1 LLFIG
6 RDVGADFKPR
16 QPFYATAAALSPMGF
31 SQTRQSM
38 TPPPGQSQNLPVGG
52 MYFSHA
58 VSMLFL
64 NRLMINRCLL
74 NVPEEDGNSLC
85 YLKVVY

>member
-1 LLFIG
+1 MLHLFVG
-6 RDVGADFKPR
+6 RDVSTDYKPR

-52 MYFSHA
+52 VCSNSTLHFKS
-58 VSMLFL
+58 VSMFFEQLL
-64 NRLMINRCLL
+64 ELVL
-74 NVPEEDGNSLC
+74 NVR
-85 YLKVVY
+85 

>member
-1 LLFIG
+1 MLKSLLVG
-6 RDVGADFKPR
+6 RDISTDYKPR

-52 MYFSHA
+52 TYCCM
-58 VSMLFL
+58 
-64 NRLMINRCLL
+64 
-74 NVPEEDGNSLC
+74 
-85 YLKVVY
+85 

>member
-1 LLFIG
+1 LLLSFLG
-6 RDVGADFKPR
+6 RDVGTDYKPR

-52 MYFSHA
+52 MCCYTLHPKS
-58 VSMLFL
+58 VSVSAFL
-64 NRLMINRCLL
+64 NRQFAVVL
-74 NVPEEDGNSLC
+74 NVH
-85 YLKVVY
+85 